1 MAMTKQSKLD
11 EAVKH
16 FNKALEAKPVRPEV
30 HYGLAGAF
38 YQQGKLNRAAQQ
50 CAEALRV
57 RPDYLAARITL
68 AGILVEMG
76 ETQLAVEHYHKALQ
90 LEPDQAHVLKNL
102 AWILATSKDV
112 KLQNPNG
119 VVKLAVRACELTEYN
134 QPEFLDT
141 LAAAYAAA
149 GRFSQ
154 AIQTA
159 EKAINLAENTGMT
172 DLAERIRKRLEL
184 YQAGQPYFEN

>member
-1 MAMTKQSKLD
+1 
-11 EAVKH
+11 
-16 FNKALEAKPVRPEV
+16 
-30 HYGLAGAF
+30 
-38 YQQGKLNRAAQQ
+38 
-50 CAEALRV
+50 V